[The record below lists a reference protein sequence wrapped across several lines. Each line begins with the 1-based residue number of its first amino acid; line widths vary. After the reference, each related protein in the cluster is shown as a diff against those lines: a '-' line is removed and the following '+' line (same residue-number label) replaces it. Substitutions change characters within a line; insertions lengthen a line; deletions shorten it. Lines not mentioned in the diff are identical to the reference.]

1 METENRGVVETS
13 FQVINLSLL
22 HGDPYYGFKFHVL
35 NRETG
40 SPGKVLEV
48 KIPFI
53 DSKYNPIDYPEKRRE
68 IADRLEE
75 LQIKAELW

>member
-22 HGDPYYGFKFHVL
+22 HGDPYHGFRFHVL
-35 NRETG
+35 NRESG
-40 SPGKVLEV
+40 GPGKALEV

-53 DSKYNPIDYPEKRRE
+53 DFKDSPIDYPAKLRE

-75 LQIKAELW
+75 LQKEAESW